1 MVSVTHKRSVV
12 AGLEICARKSFLVG
26 LMVCGLSCVP
36 VTHNLD
42 ALQQP
47 PFSPTPRGTEVTPVA
62 TPVVTAERFQGPRTE
77 NPTTAE
83 SMVRL
88 SDKYTILSDKA
99 ASLRENNRTLGTEND
114 VLKQKIVA
122 LEADLQ
128 QTQTELTEAN
138 TLLMEILG
146 ELNTWKSDVLGFR
159 SEMRQAAQ
167 AELEALVRILEVLGA
182 ETHTGDIV
190 AAQTSPAPPE
200 SNP

>member
-1 MVSVTHKRSVV
+1 MVSTKNKSSV
-12 AGLEICARKSFLVG
+12 ATGLETRVRILLLIGLVVFG
-26 LMVCGLSCVP
+26 PSCVP
-36 VTHNLD
+36 VTHNLE

-47 PFSPTPRGTEVTPVA
+47 PSSPRARDTEV
-62 TPVVTAERFQGPRTE
+62 TPVVTAERFQGPSTQT
-77 NPTTAE
+77 PTTAE

-88 SDKYTILSDKA
+88 SDKYTVLNDEAS
-99 ASLRENNRTLGTEND
+99 SLRENNRTLGTEND

-122 LEADLQ
+122 LETDLQ

-138 TLLMEILG
+138 ALLMEILG

-167 AELEALVRILEVLGA
+167 AELEALVQILEVLGA
-182 ETHTGDIV
+182 ETQTGDIL
-190 AAQTSPAPPE
+190 AAQARTTTRE

>member
-12 AGLEICARKSFLVG
+12 AGLEICARTPFLIG

-47 PFSPTPRGTEVTPVA
+47 PSSPTPRGTEV

-77 NPTTAE
+77 SPTTAE

-88 SDKYTILSDKA
+88 SDKYTILNDEA

-114 VLKQKIVA
+114 VLKHKIVA

-138 TLLMEILG
+138 ALLMEILG

-182 ETHTGDIV
+182 ETDAGDIV
-190 AAQTSPAPPE
+190 AAQTSTATRE